1 MIKNYTKLLLAVF
14 FLSSIQLYSQGSA
27 ASDREALIALYNST
41 DGDNWTNSWDL
52 SADMNTWYGITV
64 NGSGRVISI
73 NMYQNNL
80 TGTVPPEIS
89 NLTELT
95 GLSLRAQNLTG
106 TVLDKVTGLTKLSY
120 LDFAFNNL
128 EGTIPESIS
137 NLTSLKNFFLD
148 YNEFSGEIP
157 ISLATLTNLERLNL
171 GGNNLTGSVPNEIF
185 ENLSDLIE
193 LEIFNNDLTGLINPT
208 VVNLPLLKSLNI
220 SANGFTGTFPSFITQ
235 LTTLET
241 VSLSTNFFSGPIPQN
256 ISNLTELKNLYLS
269 KNNFT
274 GTIPIEITTLQLLE
288 RLNLS
293 SNQFTGTLPTQI
305 ENLENLLQL
314 QLYSNQF
321 SGPLPTSVCNL
332 ANLSMLL
339 LNDNDFTGS
348 IPECYG
354 NFSSIQRLELQKNNL
369 TGILPESLE
378 NSTTLSSFN
387 IQENNFVFEDLE
399 NLVLNIGQFRYYPQ
413 QDIEVSENVTLNE
426 NTTFTASIQATN
438 SSNNTYQWR
447 KNGNNIINE
456 TNSTL
461 TISNITPEDG
471 GYYDCLIENTNVPNL
486 TLKRNVVSL
495 TVTPSLNNDSDD
507 DGITNENDNC
517 PNTPTGQTVDENG
530 CSQDQLDDDNDG
542 VNNTNDNCPNTPTGE
557 TVDTNGC
564 SQSELDDDND
574 GVTNNND
581 NCPNT
586 PSGSTVDAQGCI
598 ISTTQINS
606 LDNFSFEDWSGNPE
620 TPDSWDVLRANS
632 FSKSTDAT
640 EGDYSIELNLNDEFL
655 PFDATELE
663 AYTTLR
669 VETNSTI
676 TFDYKIEQGSNI
688 TGFLYVYSDYLGN
701 FNVFVDSEAI
711 NLNNDGN
718 WHTTLFDFTT
728 NNEDVEYLISLSFR
742 ADTSPTNI
750 IKIDN
755 FKVLTDPVP
764 DADNDGVADSDDLC
778 PNTSSTAIA
787 VDKNGCEAVITAA
800 NLLENPSFEFW
811 TDNGFGNI
819 IDWGRILTG
828 PFGRQADSS
837 DDLEYSIQLT
847 TGNSDNICGVFQDE
861 ISLYEGITYQFSI
874 DYKVISGTFNKI
886 EFDLTDG
893 IFNTIESLSTTTVG
907 TGWSTF
913 TVNYTPEDFFDLTL
927 YIQAYSDLTD
937 AEIIFDN
944 SSIKAISKDNQ
955 ILDSDN
961 DGVNN
966 IDDKCPNT
974 PPGGTVDLNGC
985 ATTSGNDADNDGID
999 DLNDTCSNT
1008 PDGETVNSSGCSAS
1022 QLDDDSDGVSNNI
1035 DQCPNTPIGNNVDAQ
1050 GCPITIPGQ
1059 INFLQNFSFEDWSDN
1074 PLAPD
1079 NWTINNA
1086 NSINRNTEATDGSY
1100 SLELDLNNSLQ
1111 FKTELLNQ
1119 STVQLAPNTTY
1130 TYAFDYK
1137 VERGTNVSANIEVT
1151 KDGSSFSPRIAQDF
1165 VPFNDDGNWH
1175 TASFEFET
1183 NDIDEEHFF
1192 KLLFRANTTITG
1204 IVSIDN
1210 MRVLGDALPD
1220 ADNDGVLDSN
1230 DQCPNTSPNALVV
1243 DEAGCEVTIDGSNLI
1258 EDPSFEDWSYGGG
1271 ANLAKWG
1278 IYIQLGSW
1286 VKNTDISD
1294 NLQYSVELITGGTSS
1309 NSIFQNELQFYKGVE
1324 YIISIDYKVLEGT
1337 FTTLQLELT
1346 DAGVFGEIVAE
1357 FTTTPSQSGWQTF
1370 STTFTPTSNEML
1382 DLGIRVES
1390 GQTGDRILLDNTV
1403 IRANVTAVGDDDNDG
1418 IPNTNDDCPNTPA
1431 GDTVDEN
1438 GCTVTTVTD
1447 SDNDGVADADD
1458 DCPNTP
1464 TGDIVDENGCT
1475 VTTISDSDNDGVADA
1490 DDDCPN
1496 TPNGDTVDANGCTVT
1511 TVTDS
1516 DNDGVADTNDDCPNT
1531 PAGETVGTNGC
1542 TIFENTLPDISNDGI
1557 KVKVTSTSCPAT
1569 ANGEI
1574 SVSFN
1579 EDYNYTVQITGLLL
1593 DNTFDNINATN
1604 GIVRSDLSS
1613 GSYTVCI
1620 TIPEYPSYE
1629 QCFNVTIETPEEFIS
1644 GKTVIDYTAKKASVV
1659 VSGSKNYQV
1668 LVNDKVYSFE
1678 VDNIANQQLSF
1689 PLDKGANVISIE
1701 TDKICQGVFTDNVVI
1716 SNAILTPNP
1725 VADML
1730 QVEGLNMI
1738 TSAQIIIS
1746 NVSGVTTL
1754 QESRQISNGT
1764 LEMNISNLSPG
1775 IYMLTIVGGDKEIN
1789 LKFVKK

>member
-14 FLSSIQLYSQGSA
+14 FLFTTQLFSQGSA

-52 SADMNTWYGITV
+52 SADMDTWYGVTV

-137 NLTSLKNFFLD
+137 NLTSLKNLFLD

-157 ISLATLTNLERLNL
+157 ISLTTLTNLERLNL

-274 GTIPIEITTLQLLE
+274 GTIPVEITTLQLLE

-293 SNQFTGTLPTQI
+293 SNQFTGTLPSQI

-339 LNDNDFTGS
+339 LNDNDFSGS

-354 NFSSIQRLELQKNNL
+354 YFSSIQRLELQKNNL

-461 TISNITPEDG
+461 TISNITTEDG
-471 GYYDCLIENTNVPNL
+471 GYYDCLIENTNVHNL

-495 TVTPSLNNDSDD
+495 TVSPSLNNDSDD
-507 DGITNENDNC
+507 DGIINENDNC

-542 VNNTNDNCPNTPTGE
+542 VNNANDNCANTPNGE
-557 TVDTNGC
+557 NVDTNGC
-564 SQSELDDDND
+564 SSSQADDDND

-586 PSGSTVDAQGCI
+586 PTGETVDI
-598 ISTTQINS
+598 
-606 LDNFSFEDWSGNPE
+606 
-620 TPDSWDVLRANS
+620 
-632 FSKSTDAT
+632 
-640 EGDYSIELNLNDEFL
+640 
-655 PFDATELE
+655 
-663 AYTTLR
+663 
-669 VETNSTI
+669 
-676 TFDYKIEQGSNI
+676 
-688 TGFLYVYSDYLGN
+688 
-701 FNVFVDSEAI
+701 
-711 NLNNDGN
+711 
-718 WHTTLFDFTT
+718 
-728 NNEDVEYLISLSFR
+728 
-742 ADTSPTNI
+742 
-750 IKIDN
+750 
-755 FKVLTDPVP
+755 
-764 DADNDGVADSDDLC
+764 
-778 PNTSSTAIA
+778 
-787 VDKNGCEAVITAA
+787 NGCSQ
-800 NLLENPSFEFW
+800 NQL
-811 TDNGFGNI
+811 
-819 IDWGRILTG
+819 
-828 PFGRQADSS
+828 
-837 DDLEYSIQLT
+837 DD
-847 TGNSDNICGVFQDE
+847 
-861 ISLYEGITYQFSI
+861 
-874 DYKVISGTFNKI
+874 
-886 EFDLTDG
+886 
-893 IFNTIESLSTTTVG
+893 
-907 TGWSTF
+907 
-913 TVNYTPEDFFDLTL
+913 
-927 YIQAYSDLTD
+927 
-937 AEIIFDN
+937 
-944 SSIKAISKDNQ
+944 
-955 ILDSDN
+955 DN

-966 IDDKCPNT
+966 ANDNCQNT
-974 PPGGTVDLNGC
+974 PNGENVDTNGC
-985 ATTSGNDADNDGID
+985 SQ
-999 DLNDTCSNT
+999 
-1008 PDGETVNSSGCSAS
+1008 S
-1022 QLDDDSDGVSNNI
+1022 QLDDDNDGVINSN
-1035 DQCPNTPIGNNVDAQ
+1035 DQCPNTPSGNTVDSQ
-1050 GCPITIPGQ
+1050 GCIVSNNNQ
-1059 INFLQNFSFEDWSDN
+1059 VNYAQNFSFENWSTN
-1074 PLAPD
+1074 PATPED
-1079 NWTINNA
+1079 WTIENE
-1086 NSINRNTEATDGSY
+1086 NSIIQSADTTDGSS
-1100 SLELDLNNSLQ
+1100 SLELDLDNSLQ
-1111 FKTELLNQ
+1111 FKTELIN
-1119 STVQLAPNTTY
+1119 TTAIQLATNTTY

-1137 VERGTNVSANIEVT
+1137 IKRGTDVSAEIHIS
-1151 KDGSSFSPRIAQDF
+1151 KDGNPYGIPLLREYTT
-1165 VPFNDDGNWH
+1165 FNTDGNWH
-1175 TASFEFET
+1175 TFSFDFDT
-1183 NDIDEEHFF
+1183 NATDESHIFR
-1192 KLLFRANTTITG
+1192 LIFRANTTETG
-1204 IVSIDN
+1204 IIILDN
-1210 MRVLGDALPD
+1210 LRVLGDALPD
-1220 ADNDGVLDSN
+1220 DDNDGVLDSN

-1243 DEAGCEVTIDGSNLI
+1243 DETGCEVTIDGSNLL

-1294 NLQYSVELITGGTSS
+1294 NLQYSVELITGGASS

-1324 YIISIDYKVLEGT
+1324 YIISIDYQVLEGT
-1337 FTTLQLELT
+1337 FTSLQLELT
-1346 DAGVFGEIVAE
+1346 DSGVFGEIVAE

-1390 GQTGDRILLDNTV
+1390 GQTGDRILLDNT
-1403 IRANVTAVGDDDNDG
+1403 IIKANVTAVGDDDNDG
-1418 IPNTNDDCPNTPA
+1418 IINTNDNCPNTPA

-1438 GCTVTTVTD
+1438 GCTVTAVTD
-1447 SDNDGVADADD
+1447 SDNDGVADTDD

-1464 TGDIVDENGCT
+1464 SGDTVDENGCT
-1475 VTTISDSDNDGVADA
+1475 ITTITDSDNDGVADA
-1490 DDDCPN
+1490 EDDCPN
-1496 TPNGDTVDANGCTVT
+1496 TPTGDTVDANGCTVT

-1516 DNDGVADTNDDCPNT
+1516 DNDGVTDTDDDCPNTPSGDTVDENGCTVTTITDSDNDGVADANDDCPNT
-1531 PAGETVGTNGC
+1531 PTGDTVDENGCTITTVTDSDNDGVADTEDDCPNTPEGDTVDTNGC
-1542 TIFENTLPDISNDGI
+1542 TIFENTLPDISNEGI
-1557 KVKVTSTSCPAT
+1557 QVKVTSTSCPDT

-1574 SVSFN
+1574 SVTFN
-1579 EDYNYTVQITGLLL
+1579 EDYNYKVQITGLLL

-1604 GIVRSDLSS
+1604 GLVRTDLSS
-1613 GSYTVCI
+1613 GSYTVCV

-1629 QCFNVTIETPEEFIS
+1629 QCYTVTIETPEEFIS
-1644 GKTVIDYTAKKASVV
+1644 GKTVIDYTAKKASIV
-1659 VSGSKNYQV
+1659 VSGSKNYEV
-1668 LVNDKVYSFE
+1668 LVNDKVYTYE
-1678 VDNIANQQLSF
+1678 VDNIENQQLSF
-1689 PLDKGANVISIE
+1689 PLDKGANVISII
-1701 TDKICQGVFTDNVVI
+1701 TDKICQGVFNDSVVI
-1716 SNAILTPNP
+1716 SNAILSPNP
-1725 VADML
+1725 VADIL
-1730 QVEGLNMI
+1730 RVIGLDIM
-1738 TSAQIIIS
+1738 TEAQIIVS
-1746 NVSGVTTL
+1746 NVSGVTAL

-1775 IYMLTIVGGDKEIN
+1775 IYMLTIVDGDKEIN